1 MACIYLQ
8 KYHYNWNRYFTVAK
22 GSGSHLFF
30 GGGGWGEK
38 GGSTQLLVMHWASYY
53 WKVVN
58 WQSLPVP
65 CQDDLAMEST
75 SN

>member
-8 KYHYNWNRYFTVAK
+8 KYNYNWNRYYTVAN
-22 GSGSHLFF
+22 GFGSHLFF
-30 GGGGWGEK
+30 GGGGG
-38 GGSTQLLVMHWASYY
+38 GGSTQSLVMHWASYY

-58 WQSLPVP
+58 WKGLPVP
-65 CQDDLAMEST
+65 YQDDLGMEST